1 MKFQNIEFVHRN
13 INIQLRFKDGFAPV
27 WEAYVR
33 WPGYKNRKYFTMVP
47 AWKNLPSQVQ
57 EIVKQK
63 IDKELGLA

>member
-13 INIQLRFKDGFAPV
+13 INIQLRFQDGFAPV

-33 WPGYKNRKYFTMVP
+33 WPGYKNRKYFTMGP

-63 IDKELGLA
+63 IDKELGLV